1 MSKIKI
7 TAGLDVGNG
16 YLKAALRGANDKI
29 DKFDIPS
36 GVALVTSA
44 VDLATPDS
52 AAVEVTKTTSFFDE
66 LDLTFTSSL
75 VHVTHRHIFGR
86 RALTAQTSRF
96 EEFDVVSGI
105 SKAEQTLSKV
115 LVLGL
120 FAGKA
125 VRDYVTEHG
134 ALPTSELSVEARVA
148 LALPIDEYREHRQSF
163 AEGFKRGQH
172 LVTVHNFDTPVSV
185 RIEFVH
191 VEVAAEGASA
201 QFAIRELGV
210 ALADEM
216 LKDVRAKSPS
226 QTSALEGI
234 TGKDI
239 HDATSTVGIDIGEG
253 TVNFPV
259 YSGAKFNGDAS
270 RTFDKGYGTVL
281 NNSLAPLKRAKL
293 PFNSRKALAD
303 YLLSTP
309 GPLKRAEHAKVSA
322 IVAEQAALFSEQVV
336 EEFRKVLAEVGR
348 STEVVYVFGGGSGS
362 VRPSLES
369 KLLEVVPDGTP
380 VLFLDVRYSRHLN
393 REGLLIAAQ
402 MIESATAGAAG
413 KKKLATA
420 A

>member
-7 TAGLDVGNG
+7 TGGLDVGNG
-16 YLKAALRGANDKI
+16 YTKAALRGGTNKL

-44 VDLATPDS
+44 VDLATPDT
-52 AAVEVTKTTSFFDE
+52 AAVEVAGGDFFNE
-66 LDLTFTSSL
+66 LDMTFTSPL
-75 VHVTHRHIFGR
+75 VHVTHRHIFGT
-86 RALTAQTSRF
+86 RALNAQTSRF
-96 EEFDVVSGI
+96 EEFLVSSGI

-125 VRDYVTEHG
+125 VRDYVAEHG
-134 ALPTSELSVEARVA
+134 TLPVSQLEVEARVA
-148 LALPIDEYREHRQSF
+148 LALPIDEFREHRQTF
-163 AEGFKRGQH
+163 AEEFKRSAH
-172 LVTVHNFDTPVSV
+172 LVTVNNFETPVSV
-185 RIEFVH
+185 RIEFSH

-201 QFAIRELGV
+201 QFAIRQLGV
-210 ALADEM
+210 ELADAMLADVRQKSPAQAEALA
-216 LKDVRAKSPS
+216 
-226 QTSALEGI
+226 GI
-234 TGKDI
+234 SGKDI
-239 HDATSTVGIDIGEG
+239 NDATNTVGIDIGEG

-259 YSGAKFNGDAS
+259 YTGAKFNGDAS

-281 NNSLAPLKRAKL
+281 NNSLIPLKRAKL

-322 IVAEQAALFSEQVV
+322 IVAEQAELFSEQVA

-362 VRPSLES
+362 VRASLEA
-369 KLLEVVPDGTP
+369 KLLAVAPEGTP

-402 MIESATAGAAG
+402 MIEDAKASATG